1 MWISIDI
8 YSTTLCL
15 FHRGAQTRRRRA
27 ERGQKKGEHRAR
39 SQAHGDEQQVGPFSY
54 HRRTRK
60 LTQRLAETLRRG
72 ERDTRLVMVRTSRA
86 NPALALLLLLS
97 SPSFAFPHFP
107 WPRLWAPNTR
117 ISKRTVPAE
126 GYYSPLANGGS
137 LLTVRAVLSKHSY
150 RLAGLTS

>member
-1 MWISIDI
+1 M
-8 YSTTLCL
+8 YLKTLCR
-15 FHRGAQTRRRRA
+15 FHGGAPTRRRRA
-27 ERGQKKGEHRAR
+27 ECGQKKRTSPR
-39 SQAHGDEQQVGPFSY
+39 SQAHRDEQQVGPFSY

-72 ERDTRLVMVRTSRA
+72 ERDTRLVMICTSRA

-97 SPSFAFPHFP
+97 SPSFALPHFP
-107 WPRLWAPNTR
+107 WPRLWARNTR
-117 ISKRTVPAE
+117 ISKRTVPEE

-137 LLTVRAVLSKHSY
+137 LLTVRAVLPKHSY